1 MKEVPM
7 KIGNTILDCDG
18 NELKVREQAND
29 CAVTL
34 RKVDC
39 EDEMTAPYFLPKRWL
54 SGTVRGEKFLSFAD
68 ETVLE
73 DGTVLVDSDGHRIQV
88 ENIDDS
94 DLVSLADF
102 EDETIYYLEKEWV
115 ENAIEGCSS
124 FEMRRDFLPFLK
136 FSEFDLESE
145 Q

>member
-1 MKEVPM
+1 MKV
-7 KIGNTILDCDG
+7 GNTILDCAG
-18 NELKVREQAND
+18 NELEVREQANGR
-29 CAVTL
+29 AVTL

-54 SGTVRGEKFLSFAD
+54 SGTVEGKQFLSFTD
-68 ETVLE
+68 GTDLE
-73 DGTVLVDSDGHRIQV
+73 DGTILVDSDGHRIKV
-88 ENIDDS
+88 EDIDDS
-94 DLVSLADF
+94 GLVSLAHF
-102 EDETIYYLEKEWV
+102 EDETIYYLEKKWV
-115 ENAIEGCSS
+115 LNAIEGCSS